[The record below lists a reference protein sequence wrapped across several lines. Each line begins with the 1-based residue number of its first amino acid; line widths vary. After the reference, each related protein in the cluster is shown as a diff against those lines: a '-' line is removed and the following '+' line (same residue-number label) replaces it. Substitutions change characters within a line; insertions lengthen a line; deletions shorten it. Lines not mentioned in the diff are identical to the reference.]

1 MSKLVKAHL
10 PCDDCGSSDALA
22 EYSETTHCFSCGRT
36 RGIHQ
41 EGSFFPEM
49 LDVPQE
55 PGIFRLPPGFTTRL
69 SVDAKTWLL
78 TYQIYQDLREKYN
91 IGYVYYGELNHRVI
105 LPSYDEG
112 ELKNYAARSLS
123 PEDTP
128 KYIVAGDKSAM
139 FWSKGDYKHKTLVIV
154 EDNLSAIRV
163 GEILPAV
170 SLIGTSMSQENML
183 TVTENYDILIV
194 WLDGD
199 GPGQNAAK
207 KLVDK
212 LLLMHTSVH
221 NVVTGRDPKCLFDTE
236 IRGVLQPFIK

>member
-1 MSKLVKAHL
+1 
-10 PCDDCGSSDALA
+10 
-22 EYSETTHCFSCGRT
+22 
-36 RGIHQ
+36 
-41 EGSFFPEM
+41 
-49 LDVPQE
+49 
-55 PGIFRLPPGFTTRL
+55 
-69 SVDAKTWLL
+69 
-78 TYQIYQDLREKYN
+78 
-91 IGYVYYGELNHRVI
+91 
-105 LPSYDEG
+105 
-112 ELKNYAARSLS
+112 
-123 PEDTP
+123 
-128 KYIVAGDKSAM
+128 M